1 MRGGSQLDGNSISIN
16 RLEEIPGADLLAS
29 SAKWN
34 WPNLLVCTTRIGP
47 FSKSFLSNRSL
58 LVSMVTSGSLCGRW
72 KIGSEY
78 ADLNLRPGTI
88 FIIPPHISFAV
99 EVISNAELINIYIN
113 SSLLEQ
119 VIEEYSSMADS
130 TFNIRSNL
138 FVVDEFM
145 EQSVLSI
152 KEILHNGGTFSGV
165 EAQYFARVLVG
176 RIITRYS
183 SPASKEQAVE
193 NGLPPGVVQKTIE
206 FINLNLHKRIANE
219 QLADLAGVGAAQ
231 FGRLF
236 KRTMD
241 MTPHQYIIRSRIE
254 RARTLLTETD
264 MPIVEIAQECGFA
277 DQVHLTRFF
286 GRIMG
291 TSPASFRRK
300 SKSARR

>member
-1 MRGGSQLDGNSISIN
+1 MRGGSQLYGHSVSIN
-16 RLEEIPGADLLAS
+16 RLEEIPGAELLAS

-34 WPNLLVCTTRIGP
+34 WPNLFVCTMRIRP
-47 FSKSFLSNRSL
+47 FSKDFLSSPSL
-58 LVSMVTSGSLCGRW
+58 LVSMVTRGNLCGWW
-72 KIGSEY
+72 KIGSDYTEL
-78 ADLNLRPGTI
+78 DLRPGTI
-88 FIIPPHISFAV
+88 LIIPPHISFAV
-99 EVISNAELINIYIN
+99 KVVSNVDLINIYIN
-113 SSLLEQ
+113 SCLLDH
-119 VIEEYSSMADS
+119 VIEEYSSMTDS
-130 TFNIRSNL
+130 TFNVRSNL
-138 FVVDEFM
+138 SVNDEFM

-152 KEILHNGGTFSGV
+152 QEILHNGGTFSGV

-183 SPASKEQAVE
+183 TPASKEQIVE
-193 NGLPPGVVQKTIE
+193 NGLPPSIVQRTTE

-241 MTPHQYIIRSRIE
+241 MTPQQYIIRRRIE
-254 RARTLLTETD
+254 RARALLTETD

-286 GRIMG
+286 GRITG

-300 SKSARR
+300 VKDVRR